1 MSIAELKARSRLALH
16 RKMSRPASFYETSG
30 AVSPEVLDVRTH
42 YAGKRVGDLAGTNL
56 SYAEQLEHPT
66 ELIFWNDDL
75 TTAGIAGIE
84 RGNIVIFTETEGYYI
99 DVANPKDGETIK
111 VEVSPLSV
119 DDLQGKELPDG
130 TIIGA

>member
-16 RKMSRPASFYETSG
+16 RQMSRSASFYETSG
-30 AVSPEVLDVRTH
+30 TATPETIDVRTH

-75 TTAGIAGIE
+75 VTAGVTLD
-84 RGNIVIFTETEGYYI
+84 RGNRVIFSATEGYRV
-99 DVANPKDGETIK
+99 DVAHPKDGQTQK
-111 VEVSPLSV
+111 VEVTPMNVASLTG
-119 DDLQGKELPDG
+119 LTLPDG
-130 TIIGA
+130 TVIGA